1 MHLATS
7 ADTPGAVPTQFNDY
21 AFTPSLFAQQP
32 YPATFPPGGIWPPE
46 ILTDLIVP
54 LGPEC
59 TDCVGDICYTD
70 TVCEDPICGHTFEN
84 WKVVTQ
90 EWQEYFELR
99 MTEGRGVGVYTKRA
113 FEEGDVLG
121 WYAGELK
128 TTEEC
133 KDGDYYMEME
143 IGFVNTAWESK
154 VDGQSGSG
162 SAPLTASCLPS
173 PMPWASQTA
182 EETILIDASMKGNW
196 TRFINHSCDAYA
208 TFCVR
213 RVGNVRIMA
222 VEAVKDIPANV
233 ELTIDYGPEYYGM
246 NTSKI
251 CQCGAQSCVGVKKL
265 ILQEERK
272 VKMRVKKCRRD
283 CPPEE

>member
-1 MHLATS
+1 MAHRQTNRHNLEYYFWYTSSDGVKHLATS
-7 ADTPGAVPTQFNDY
+7 TDTPGAVPTQFNDY
-21 AFTPSLFAQQP
+21 AFTPSRFAQEP
-32 YPATFPPGGIWPPE
+32 YPATFPPGGIWPPKTV
-46 ILTDLIVP
+46 TDLLVP

-59 TDCVGDICYTD
+59 TECVGDICYTD
-70 TVCEDPICGHTFEN
+70 TVCEDPICDHTFEN
-84 WKVVTQ
+84 WKAATQ

-113 FEEGDVLG
+113 FDVGDVLG

-133 KDGDYYMEME
+133 KDGDYFMEME
-143 IGFVNTAWESK
+143 IG
-154 VDGQSGSG
+154 
-162 SAPLTASCLPS
+162 

-182 EETILIDASMKGNW
+182 EETVFIDASIKGNW
-196 TRFINHSCDAYA
+196 TRFINHSCEAYA

-213 RVGNVRIMA
+213 RVGNVRIMV
-222 VEAVKDIPANV
+222 VEAVKDIPANT

-246 NTSKI
+246 STSRI

-265 ILQEERK
+265 KLQEERRA
-272 VKMRVKKCRRD
+272 KMRMKTCRKD
-283 CPPEE
+283 CPPQE